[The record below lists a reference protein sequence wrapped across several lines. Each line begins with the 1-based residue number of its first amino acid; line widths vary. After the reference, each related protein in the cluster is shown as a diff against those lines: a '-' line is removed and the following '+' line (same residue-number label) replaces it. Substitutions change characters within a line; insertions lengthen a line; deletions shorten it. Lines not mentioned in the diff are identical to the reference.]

1 VFRAIRKNSVVKP
14 SPLEAETSEGDSHS
28 GWHGLYDLVA
38 AGANLAAV
46 MQGEFEATAAVM
58 GFKDDTTQTG
68 VHSHVYV
75 HFAAVR
81 KGADVRPVS
90 FAQGGILMQSLIC
103 RWCRQRSKIGQSRH
117 YAGRA

>member
-1 VFRAIRKNSVVKP
+1 MVKP

-46 MQGEFEATAAVM
+46 MQGDAADEPDPMFEATAAVM

-68 VHSHVYV
+68 VHSHV
-75 HFAAVR
+75 
-81 KGADVRPVS
+81 
-90 FAQGGILMQSLIC
+90 LCSLC
-103 RWCRQRSKIGQSRH
+103 GCS
-117 YAGRA
+117 